1 MAITKSAKR
10 ALRGSNAKRVVND
23 RLRRTMRDKVKTV
36 RDEVAKKDVKGAA
49 KDIASAFK
57 ALDKA
62 AKKGVIKKG
71 TANRKKAR
79 LAKALAKVSKK

>member
-1 MAITKSAKR
+1 MAITKSAKK
-10 ALRGSNAKRVVND
+10 ALRGSQNKRVSND
-23 RLRRTMRDKVKTV
+23 KVRRTMREKVKTV
-36 RDEVAKKDVKGAA
+36 RDEVAKKDVKSAS
-49 KDIASAFK
+49 KDLALAFK

-79 LAKALAKVSKK
+79 LAKAIAKVAKK

>member
-10 ALRGSNAKRVVND
+10 ALRGSTGKRVVND
-23 RLRRTMRDKVKTV
+23 KIRRTLREKVKHV
-36 RDEVAKKDVKGAA
+36 RDEVSKNNLKTAVKDLAL
-49 KDIASAFK
+49 AFK

-79 LAKALAKVSKK
+79 LAKAIAKATKK

>member
-10 ALRGSNAKRVVND
+10 ALRVSDRKRIAND
-23 RLRRTMRDKVKTV
+23 KTRRTMRDKVKTV
-36 RDEVAKKDVKGAA
+36 RDEVAKKDVKGAT
-49 KDIASAFK
+49 KDLALAFK

-79 LAKALAKVSKK
+79 LAKALAKVAK